1 MYTKKSTLKEI
12 IENNSKNEEILH
24 ENGVPCITCPFAKM
38 EMDKLTLE
46 QICNTYE
53 LNVEKI
59 LEVLNNKDK

>member
-12 IENNSKNEEILH
+12 IENNKENEEILH
-24 ENGVPCITCPFAKM
+24 NNGVPCITCPFAKM

-53 LNVEKI
+53 LDLEKI
-59 LEVLNNKDK
+59 LKDLNKK